1 MHGEIETINK
11 LNASWYV
18 LRHNAQII
26 REEHFGYGHNG
37 AWLLKSR
44 WSYAPDIQIGRD
56 FDTLLI
62 EAKAGDLR
70 AQVDVGLAYENGTGV
85 SQDSNEAVKWYI
97 ESAKQG
103 NPPAQVNIGRCYLQG
118 IGVSKDPSK
127 AADSYLK
134 AAEQGWP
141 SGQFSIACMYEDGLG
156 VPKSNQKAADW
167 YRKAAIRGHTD
178 ARYNLGCMYR
188 DSIFKALPGLENIPI
203 AEREKFSW
211 LMNE

>member
-1 MHGEIETINK
+1 MMQSASTSPLIVVLSDVGYDEDINPVFGKFYKIDNETVHGEIETINK

-85 SQDSNEAVKWYI
+85 SRFQ
-97 ESAKQG
+97 
-103 NPPAQVNIGRCYLQG
+103 
-118 IGVSKDPSK
+118 
-127 AADSYLK
+127 
-134 AAEQGWP
+134 
-141 SGQFSIACMYEDGLG
+141 
-156 VPKSNQKAADW
+156 
-167 YRKAAIRGHTD
+167 
-178 ARYNLGCMYR
+178 
-188 DSIFKALPGLENIPI
+188 
-203 AEREKFSW
+203 
-211 LMNE
+211 